1 MSEVFEGYERQYC
14 DLSANLSRKCSSA
27 SLAFDQEQKQQKI
40 SEIKAGLDDADVLIR
55 KMDLEARSLQPSVK
69 AMLLAKLRE
78 YKSDLNNLKKEFKRL
93 TSPTADQAARENLL
107 EAGIADAHSASADQR
122 ERLAM
127 SVERINES
135 SDRIRESRRTIL
147 ETEELGVSIL
157 QDLHQQ
163 RETLLNSHKKLHG
176 IDDAIDKSKKVLTT
190 MSRRITRHKWIIGS
204 VIGALVLAI
213 VIILFFKLSH

>member
-14 DLSANLSRKCSSA
+14 ELSANLARKCSST
-27 SLAFDQEQKQQKI
+27 SLLSGQEEKLQKF
-40 SEIKAGLDDADVLIR
+40 SEIKTGLDDADVLIR

-93 TSPTADQAARENLL
+93 TSPSADQAARDDLL
-107 EAGIADAHSASADQR
+107 ETGRADAHLASADQR
-122 ERLAM
+122 ERLTM
-127 SVERINES
+127 SVERLNQS
-135 SDRIRESRRTIL
+135 SDRIRESHRTVL
-147 ETEELGVSIL
+147 ETEELGISII

-163 RETLLNSHKKLHG
+163 RETLLSSHKRLHG
-176 IDDAIDKSKKVLTT
+176 VDNAIDKSKKVLTA
-190 MSRRITRHKWIIGS
+190 MSRRITRNKWILSS

-213 VIILFFKLSH
+213 VIILFYKLSH